1 MPTSASASVW
11 ATTPAAVTGAIAP
24 ARMNGVMMHAWFAA
38 AYVSAAAS
46 IVASHTSGDDA
57 LIRLVI
63 TVRSSS
69 DPPKPIR
76 ASSTE
81 SAARSPAVT
90 DPMNGL
96 SPQRRW
102 A

>member
-1 MPTSASASVW
+1 M
-11 ATTPAAVTGAIAP
+11 AP
-24 ARMNGVMMHAWFAA
+24 ARMNGEMTHAWFAA

-46 IVASHTSGDDA
+46 IVSSHTSGDDA
-57 LIRLVI
+57 LISDDI
-63 TVRSSS
+63 TVRSARS
-69 DPPKPIR
+69 PPKPMR

-96 SPQRRW
+96 SLYLRW